1 MNVKD
6 FPWEMKKIIELVETI
21 TGIGGM
27 RSNSDKKEK
36 WATFKKENEPL
47 IRNLLNITDE
57 LTDNP
62 CNVISFDIDEE
73 RQLLL
78 LNYTSQAHNVLH
90 VYDNGW
96 SNELKLC
103 RGLVFSFK
111 EEVKLV
117 SRGFEKFF
125 NANEQRENQTNSLIN
140 KYKGKF
146 NAYEKID
153 GHMIEFFENENE
165 LCATTR
171 GKFNT
176 LSAQESLSL
185 VSPKEWKACKSFLKT
200 AHNIDLMTI
209 VAELV
214 SPSSKVFVDYD
225 NKENVYIL
233 AAYDKLGNKIDNGLL
248 KNISSFIDKAKL
260 PKFKQFTVKEM
271 FEEVR
276 RRDVDNNE
284 GWVMDLDG
292 TLLKFKYNN
301 YIGMMVNSKMS
312 YRYLMQTIMNK
323 TTDRMISTLDR
334 ESLSNANMLLS
345 NIKLKELECSNLNS
359 YKPLYELWSDE
370 EGSLN
375 YFRLVCRKFYKEYL
389 VSSL

>member
-1 MNVKD
+1 MNIND
-6 FPWEMKKIIELVETI
+6 FPQEMNNIIEFVKTI
-21 TGIGGM
+21 TDVGGI
-27 RSNSDKKEK
+27 RSNSDKTEK
-36 WATFKKENEPL
+36 WAAFKRENEPL
-47 IRNLLNITDE
+47 IRKLLNITDE
-57 LTDNP
+57 LTLNP
-62 CNVISFDIDEE
+62 CNVISFDIDED

-90 VYDNGW
+90 VYENGW

-111 EEVKLV
+111 EEVKLI

-125 NANEQRENQTNSLIN
+125 NANEQRENQTNSLVN

-153 GHMIEFFENENE
+153 GHMIEFFENENK

-176 LSAQESLSL
+176 LSAQESLTL
-185 VSPKEWKACKSFLKT
+185 MTQKEWKSCKAFLKEDYD
-200 AHNIDLMTI
+200 IDLMTI

-214 SPSSKVFVDYD
+214 TPSSKVFVDYN

-233 AAYDKLGNKIDNGLL
+233 AAYDKLGNKLEHALL
-248 KNISSFIDKAKL
+248 KTIASFISKAKL
-260 PKFKQFTVKEM
+260 PKFKQFTVSEM
-271 FEEVR
+271 FKEVR

-323 TTDRMISTLDR
+323 TTKKMIDTLDQ
-334 ESLSNANMLLS
+334 ESLSNAELLLK
-345 NIKLKELECSNLNS
+345 NIKAKESECRDINS

-375 YFRLVCRKFYKEYL
+375 YFRLVCRKFFK
-389 VSSL
+389 SLEV